1 MIFMACLYDDEN
13 PETYKGIS
21 LSMGRDAAKDV
32 FNTGNPTVDY
42 FTAYFVASKRCK
54 DAGVDIDDVPLM
66 GSSSIDH
73 FVMDGGTL
81 NTDDPTD
88 DEVQGAVAAAK
99 AYLGMTEETG

>member
-1 MIFMACLYDDEN
+1 MIFMSCQYDDEN
-13 PETYKGIS
+13 PASYQGIS
-21 LSMGRDAAKDV
+21 VKVGREAEPEV

-54 DAGVDIDDVPLM
+54 DAGVDIDDLPIM

-81 NTDDPTD
+81 NTDDPG
-88 DEVQGAVAAAK
+88 DEDVQTAVVAAK
-99 AYLGMTEETG
+99 THLGLPV

>member
-1 MIFMACLYDDEN
+1 MIFMACLYDDVN
-13 PETYKGIS
+13 PETYEGIS
-21 LSMGRDAAKDV
+21 VRMGRDEKPKV

-54 DAGVDIDDVPLM
+54 DAGVDIDDLPVM

-81 NTDDPTD
+81 NTDEPS
-88 DEVQGAVAAAK
+88 DEDVQAAVTAAK
-99 AYLGMTEETG
+99 TFLGMPA